1 MSLPVFQSRDPVL
14 TVTSSSSSSR
24 PPVFSFPGY
33 LAFGS
38 GSSSSPAAPQ
48 APGPAAPQVT
58 GPAALQATGPA
69 APQAVG
75 PAAPQA
81 PMEETHGQME
91 METDIPTT
99 VDQEVLDIKEE
110 DEVKKIPEVGTAI
123 CFY

>member
-1 MSLPVFQSRDPVL
+1 MDNTVPVLQSRDPVL
-14 TVTSSSSSSR
+14 TVTSSSSSR

-38 GSSSSPAAPQ
+38 GSSSGPAAPQ
-48 APGPAAPQVT
+48 APGPAAPH
-58 GPAALQATGPA
+58 
-69 APQAVG
+69 APG

-110 DEVKKIPEVGTAI
+110 DEVKKNNRVAPLIFSSPLNVIPLVFFI
-123 CFY
+123 VH

>member
-1 MSLPVFQSRDPVL
+1 MDNTVPVLQSRDPVL
-14 TVTSSSSSSR
+14 TVTSSSSSR

-38 GSSSSPAAPQ
+38 GSSSGPAAPQ
-48 APGPAAPQVT
+48 APGPAAPH
-58 GPAALQATGPA
+58 
-69 APQAVG
+69 APG

-81 PMEETHGQME
+81 PVEME

-110 DEVKKIPEVGTAI
+110 DEVKKNNRVAPLIFSSPLNVIPLVFFI
-123 CFY
+123 VH